1 MVNRNSRKLRISIPI
16 ENRQSRLHTFSKNIQ
31 SASNNHPAYRVSFEY
46 IFLCVNEPW
55 KSAERETEKGK
66 KEIKIARNNR
76 LVSNSLRLP
85 CRILAGSG
93 FDAHLPIS
101 PIKYHLPLF
110 PPFSF
115 PSRARE
121 REREEGGGLSQLR
134 AIWREFAA
142 DTALKLGRIFLLFL
156 FFISKRRIIE
166 GGRGDDGRSGEIGN
180 EIVENWGIKLWCVV
194 DRCLL
199 YVFVIIKGGEGRCCS
214 KISEELRNVVVTE
227 WRMIGVDGN

>member
-16 ENRQSRLHTFSKNIQ
+16 EDRQSRLHTFSKNIQ
-31 SASNNHPAYRVSFEY
+31 TASNNHPPYRVSFEY

-55 KSAERETEKGK
+55 KSAEREAEKGK

-101 PIKYHLPLF
+101 PIKYHLPLSP

-115 PSRARE
+115 PTFSIQSART

-166 GGRGDDGRSGEIGN
+166 GGRGEVEGN
-180 EIVENWGIKLWCVV
+180 WKRNCGKL
-194 DRCLL
+194 
-199 YVFVIIKGGEGRCCS
+199 
-214 KISEELRNVVVTE
+214 
-227 WRMIGVDGN
+227 GN

>member
-16 ENRQSRLHTFSKNIQ
+16 EDRQSRLHTFSKNIQ
-31 SASNNHPAYRVSFEY
+31 TASNNHPAYRVSFEY

-55 KSAERETEKGK
+55 KSAERERDRERKKGDK
-66 KEIKIARNNR
+66 NRAKQSARFEFASASLPNPRGIR
-76 LVSNSLRLP
+76 LR
-85 CRILAGSG
+85 CTLAYLS
-93 FDAHLPIS
+93 DKIS
-101 PIKYHLPLF
+101 PPPLPS
-110 PPFSF
+110 PPSRFQRF

-166 GGRGDDGRSGEIGN
+166 GGRGEVEGN
-180 EIVENWGIKLWCVV
+180 WKRNCGKL
-194 DRCLL
+194 
-199 YVFVIIKGGEGRCCS
+199 
-214 KISEELRNVVVTE
+214 
-227 WRMIGVDGN
+227 GN

>member
-16 ENRQSRLHTFSKNIQ
+16 EDRQLRLHTFSKNIQ
-31 SASNNHPAYRVSFEY
+31 TASNNHPAYHVSFEY

-110 PPFSF
+110 PP
-115 PSRARE
+115 SRFHPERE
-121 REREEGGGLSQLR
+121 NEREEGGGLSQLR

-180 EIVENWGIKLWCVV
+180 EIVENWGIKL
-194 DRCLL
+194 
-199 YVFVIIKGGEGRCCS
+199 
-214 KISEELRNVVVTE
+214 
-227 WRMIGVDGN
+227 